1 MKTILLSRRDI
12 EKLLT
17 MKDCM
22 AAVEKA
28 FADLARGGAIMPQR
42 TPIPVPE
49 SDGIALFM
57 PAYIKGMGALGAKVV
72 TVYKNNMS
80 KHKLPVVLGTIIL
93 LDDATGFPVAVMDGG
108 FITAMR
114 TGAVSGVATKYM
126 ARKDVKVGM
135 IFGTGVQAYTQV
147 LAMCEARKFKK
158 ILAYS
163 IDPEERKTDFKKR
176 VEAATKVQVEIA
188 ASPEEAVRQAD
199 VVTLATSAKDPIVDG
214 DWFKPGTH
222 INAVGSH
229 APGMRELDEKTVI
242 RSKIVCDLT
251 SACQA
256 EAGDFMIPSNEGKWK
271 WNSVRGNLGEV
282 VLNQIKGRENDEEI
296 TLFKSVGLAI
306 QDMSTARAV
315 YEKATKEKV
324 GMEFEF

>member
-1 MKTILLSRRDI
+1 MKTILLSRKDI
-12 EKLLT
+12 ERLLT

-28 FADLARGGAIMPQR
+28 FADLAQGGAIMPQR
-42 TPIPVPE
+42 TPIPTPE
-49 SDGIALFM
+49 YEGVALFM
-57 PAYIKGMGALGAKVV
+57 PAYIKSMGALGAKVV
-72 TVYKNNMS
+72 TVYKNNMA

-126 ARKDVKVGM
+126 ARADAKVGM

-163 IDPEERKTDFKKR
+163 IDPGERKADFKRR
-176 VEAATKVQVEIA
+176 VEAATKVAVEIV
-188 ASPEEAVRQAD
+188 ASPEKAVCEAD
-199 VVTLATSAKDPIVDG
+199 VVTLATSAKDPIVNG

-222 INAVGSH
+222 INGVGSH
-229 APGMRELDEKTVI
+229 APGMRELDEKTVVK
-242 RSKIVCDLT
+242 SKIVCDLI

-256 EAGDFMIPSNEGKWK
+256 EAGDFMIPANEGKWK
-271 WNSVRGNLGEV
+271 WESVRGSLGDV
-282 VLNQIKGRENDEEI
+282 VLNRIKGRENDEEI
-296 TLFKSVGLAI
+296 TIFKSVGLAI

-315 YEKATKEKV
+315 YEKAKKDGA